1 MLDCM
6 NEFIGYIDPGV
17 GLLAWQA
24 LVAAFLGLVFY
35 LKKTRTFVVG
45 LVMKPFRKNKDTREL
60 PGKGEADLEEVAR

>member
-1 MLDCM
+1 M

-35 LKKTRTFVVG
+35 LKKTRTFVVD
-45 LVMKPFRKNKDTREL
+45 LVMRPFRKDKGLGEPT
-60 PGKGEADLEEVAR
+60 GKVKAGLEEVGR